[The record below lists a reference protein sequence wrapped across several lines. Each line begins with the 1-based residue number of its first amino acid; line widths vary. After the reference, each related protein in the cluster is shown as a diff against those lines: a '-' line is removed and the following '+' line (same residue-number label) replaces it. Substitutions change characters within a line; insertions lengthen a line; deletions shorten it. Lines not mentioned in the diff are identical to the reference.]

1 MRLVPVPG
9 TGTLARRRSSP
20 RQLVDTCSAEE
31 CSARPGALAK
41 NAVGYSRFA
50 LGRIAQR
57 ESARFTRGRSL
68 VRSQVRPSSASLSG
82 NPESVRP
89 HRLGPSSRVAVR
101 EARLSVLR
109 RFPELRDPLPLTA
122 ARPPLASQFVEV
134 SESIRNLWIERRA
147 DLPEQSHREAFART
161 DIFRSA
167 KKSRNRA
174 DERDSVC
181 VEQRRLDETDLVL

>member
-1 MRLVPVPG
+1 
-9 TGTLARRRSSP
+9 
-20 RQLVDTCSAEE
+20 
-31 CSARPGALAK
+31 
-41 NAVGYSRFA
+41 
-50 LGRIAQR
+50 
-57 ESARFTRGRSL
+57 
-68 VRSQVRPSSASLSG
+68 
-82 NPESVRP
+82 
-89 HRLGPSSRVAVR
+89 
-101 EARLSVLR
+101 
-109 RFPELRDPLPLTA
+109 LPLTA